1 MAPWEIMAICL
12 LFLAAQTYSF
22 RANPVPRGNVIGVGG
37 EKNVQG
43 CVQMCGRGHVF
54 LFFLLTSWWTWG
66 EVHGWQV
73 AQLPEDT
80 PAPVCWCAGRT
91 PARYHSSHA
100 DDISMRKACS
110 RQGEG
115 GTPGSPL
122 SSAGMSRDVCTV
134 WQAEG
139 SRSGTHCSFLYRC
152 ESHTQHHTCESV
164 TRLVPPLHCLI
175 FIDRSLTAERTQAD
189 QLWLNRSI

>member
-1 MAPWEIMAICL
+1 MAIRL

-22 RANPVPRGNVIGVGG
+22 RANTVPRGNVIGVGG

-43 CVQMCGRGHVF
+43 CVQMCGRGHRRPF
-54 LFFLLTSWWTWG
+54 LPSHFMMNMRRSSWMTSGTAPG
-66 EVHGWQV
+66 RH
-73 AQLPEDT
+73 P
-80 PAPVCWCAGRT
+80 PPVCWRAGCT

-100 DDISMRKACS
+100 DDISMRKACQ

-122 SSAGMSRDVCTV
+122 SSAGMSRHVCTV

-139 SRSGTHCSFLYRC
+139 SRSGAHRSFLYRC
-152 ESHTQHHTCESV
+152 ESYTQHHVCESV
-164 TRLVPPLHCLI
+164 TRPVPPLHCLL
-175 FIDRSLTAERTQAD
+175 FIDRSLTAERAQAD
-189 QLWLNRSI
+189 QLWLNNSIK